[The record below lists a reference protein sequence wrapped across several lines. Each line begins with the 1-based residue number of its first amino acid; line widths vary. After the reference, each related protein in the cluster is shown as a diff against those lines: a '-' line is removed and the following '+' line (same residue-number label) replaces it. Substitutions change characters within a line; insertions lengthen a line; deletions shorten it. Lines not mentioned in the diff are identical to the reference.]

1 MRKRKSPA
9 KKHTKA
15 DQVAALAQI
24 TKVLVLAVEKQ
35 HAVRAGPL
43 LDLGWQLVLS
53 YCREHG
59 IEEAAVKRAMR
70 SIEAAGGLGSPS
82 H

>member
-1 MRKRKSPA
+1 MRNLKPQVNDRLMV
-9 KKHTKA
+9 

-35 HAVRAGPL
+35 QAVRAGPL
-43 LDLGWQLVLS
+43 LDLGWQLVQS

-70 SIEAAGGLGSPS
+70 SIESAGGLGSPT